1 MIYALLAAGQTDYAR
16 QAIEYLL
23 QHPWEGR
30 PYPEG
35 DTPGHILW
43 IMYKYWRYSRD
54 KQWLQEKLP
63 QIVNLAEGILQMCSD
78 GLSPVTVDILG
89 HRRTILDDPSTA
101 LALQQRAGRQKP
113 FVLNY
118 GKMDQVGLLYVNSVS
133 LYGLRGAIEMLR
145 AAGAGGIVAQIE
157 KRYNEYLQEFLA
169 LLKVLDYQ
177 LDYDERGHCF
187 AAWPA
192 ELHLVDPKVRDFFLQ
207 RSFNGKVATSIW
219 KYLDMDYAHNMLA
232 AGKRDAGY
240 EVVERYLALPAFRSW
255 KLLDEGGPS
264 SEGYWKHLS
273 NWLWDPQVAVPHG
286 WSLASLCLL
295 IRDCIVREEGNR
307 LVLLSGVPSRWLAD
321 GQRIRFVLPT
331 EYGDVRA
338 VCIGKAK
345 GIQVKVDMQTPPSGG
360 IWLHLPNDFVSNK
373 VRVLVGREVFVAR
386 KQ

>member
-89 HRRTILDDPSTA
+89 HRRTIPDDPSTA

-295 IRDCIVREEGNR
+295 IRDCIVREE
-307 LVLLSGVPSRWLAD
+307 
-321 GQRIRFVLPT
+321 
-331 EYGDVRA
+331 
-338 VCIGKAK
+338 K
-345 GIQVKVDMQTPPSGG
+345 GIGWYSCRECLLAGWQM
-360 IWLHLPNDFVSNK
+360 VSAFALFC
-373 VRVLVGREVFVAR
+373 RQSMGMFGRFA
-386 KQ
+386 